1 MSQPSPA
8 GDRSA
13 GVPSVAGTLA
23 SAGIGFLLAGVGV
36 LLISGRLAWPVY
48 ALWGAGG
55 AALVAAAV
63 LGRREVLAALRA
75 RGVRSGSNTALV
87 VMLALGIAVLVNYLA
102 VRHHKRWDF
111 TRTRAHTL
119 SPQSLKL
126 LRGLQQ
132 PVEIVAFYSEEKD
145 PGGYQSMRDLLQ
157 EYDYASRRVDV
168 RVVDPDTSPGLAR
181 QYNVTSYFTTVV
193 TSGDRKEEL
202 SFADEQDIT
211 SAVLRLTRSRR
222 ERVYFVQGNG
232 EHDLDGQELDGYGTI
247 KEALSALS
255 YDVQRLWLTQ
265 QGVVPDDCDVLV
277 IAGPRRR
284 YDSRELA
291 AVNQYLERGGK
302 ALIMVDPAPEGEPL
316 AELLEPRGL
325 KPLRGIVVEPKWN
338 FLGDASSVTVADFE
352 PSDITRP
359 FARGARSFVAVFVL
373 ARAFEHED
381 DHPGVEVRD
390 LVRTSSD
397 SWLEREFRGEIR
409 RNPGEK
415 RGPFAIAATVTGL
428 AQPEPGQNESRPR
441 RAGPASSA
449 QSRLVVFGDSDFAA
463 NGLIANGINKDL
475 FVNAIGWLA
484 QAGER
489 ISIQP
494 KEPEQAFMLLT
505 PAQWRV
511 VFALSLI
518 IMPLAAIVA
527 GAVVWWRRR

>member
-1 MSQPSPA
+1 MSQPGPA
-8 GDRSA
+8 ENRSA
-13 GVPSVAGTLA
+13 GVPSPAGTLA
-23 SAGIGFLLAGVGV
+23 SAGIGFLLASVGV
-36 LLISGRLAWPVY
+36 LLIRGRLAWPVY

-75 RGVRSGSNTALV
+75 RGVRSGANTALV

-132 PVEIVAFYSEEKD
+132 QVEIVAFYSEEKD

-157 EYDYASRRVDV
+157 EYDYASRRVDA

-181 QYNVTSYFTTVV
+181 QYNVTSYFITVV
-193 TSGDRKEEL
+193 SSGDRKEEL

-211 SAVLRLTRSRR
+211 GAVLRLTRSRR
-222 ERVYFVQGNG
+222 ERVYLVQGNG
-232 EHDLDGQELDGYGTI
+232 EHDLEGQELDGYGNI
-247 KEALSALS
+247 KQALNALS

-284 YDSRELA
+284 YDSRELT

-325 KPLRGIVVEPKWN
+325 KPLAGIVVEPKWN

-381 DHPGVEVRD
+381 APPGVEVRD
-390 LVRTSSD
+390 LVRTSLD
-397 SWLEREFRGEIR
+397 SWLERDFRGQIR
-409 RNPGEK
+409 RNSGEK
-415 RGPFAIAATVTGL
+415 RGPFTIAATVTGSPE
-428 AQPEPGQNESRPR
+428 PEPGNEPRPR
-441 RAGPASSA
+441 RAGRASSA

-475 FVNAIGWLA
+475 FVNAVGWLA

-489 ISIQP
+489 ISVQP